1 MVTKGKA
8 TGTHQLRAMAG
19 LCNASEFDAA
29 TVSLP
34 IHERTVFGDATDQAI
49 LKFSESLGSVAD
61 LRQLWKKTYELAF
74 NSKNKFM
81 IRTFTSPMPQGLDM
95 ALSPSEGSQFVSN
108 DM

>member
-8 TGTHQLRAMAG
+8 SGIHQLRAMTG

-29 TVSLP
+29 TMSLP

-49 LKFSESLGSVAD
+49 LRFSESLGSVSD
-61 LRQLWKKTYELAF
+61 LRRMWKKTCEVAF

-81 IRTFTSPMPQGLDM
+81 IRTFTSPEPQGLDL
-95 ALSPSEGSQFVSN
+95 ALSPSEASQFASN
-108 DM
+108 DV